1 MESTKE
7 MKNIKPAYAVR
18 LGTGVFVGTDWQC
31 IKCGLIIAAWDSV
44 PAGLAGGKCPSTPT
58 GNHIWKKR

>member
-18 LGTGVFVGTDWQC
+18 LGTGVFAGADWQC
-31 IKCGLIIAAWDSV
+31 KYCGYIAKGYSYQ
-44 PAGLAGGKCPSTPT
+44 PSPSTGGSCPESNS
-58 GNHIWKKR
+58 GKHAFFQM